1 MKVQRMLVPLSLLIV
16 TISTGCGANGSPYGN
31 SSDPVGAAQA
41 YERSAQALYS
51 QATLQ
56 AQQTVDAQTEI
67 VRATREAERRTVD
80 ATATTQAAIQQTT
93 ESAFQAT
100 RNALDAQERQLSID
114 ATSTAYARDSAATA
128 TADGINAQLT
138 AVAIDAYYTQVTATA
153 EAINRQSEREER
165 TQLLTT
171 FGGFTLV
178 IVALA
183 VMVALVWYF
192 APVLKARAAV
202 IRRRHDESEPLLV
215 TLERIVMPSRMFGP
229 LLNVGSESAPVLAP
243 PELQDRT
250 TARAQLANVVSAA
263 RGGGRKRILHRNAP
277 ANRPNSPAIRVVE
290 PGQVKPWIEDARA
303 QLITEGVTDG
313 NP

>member
-1 MKVQRMLVPLSLLIV
+1 MLLSLVI
-16 TISTGCGANGSPYGN
+16 ISTGCVAGSGAFTSP
-31 SSDPVGAAQA
+31 SDPISAAQA
-41 YERSAQALYS
+41 HEQSAQTLYS

-56 AQQTVDAQTEI
+56 AQQTADVQAEIAQS
-67 VRATREAERRTVD
+67 TREAERRTVD
-80 ATATTQAAIQQTT
+80 ATATAQAAIQQTT
-93 ESAFQAT
+93 EAVYQTT
-100 RNALDAQERQLSID
+100 RNALDVQERQLSIN
-114 ATSTAYARDSAATA
+114 ATSTAYARNSSATA
-128 TADGINAQLT
+128 TAESVNAQLT

-153 EAINRQSEREER
+153 EAIHRQSEREER
-165 TQLLTT
+165 TQFLTT

-183 VMVALVWYF
+183 VLVALVWYF

-243 PELQDRT
+243 PDLQDRT

-263 RGGGRKRILHRNAP
+263 RGGGRKRILRRNAP
-277 ANRPNSPAIRVVE
+277 TNKSNSPAIRVVE
-290 PGQVKPWIEDARA
+290 PDQVKPWIEDARA

-313 NP
+313 NL